1 MWRYTRRLSLT
12 PRPMTLRFSNH
23 VVKLDA
29 DGVVISE
36 VSDALRRQLE
46 VNPTFIYEAKPEP
59 APEAKP
65 AKVEPKAQAIKVD
78 AECDTIEKPK
88 SSRKRASSRSRR
100 KSSSDK
106 QD

>member
-12 PRPMTLRFSNH
+12 DRPMTLRFSNH
-23 VVKLDA
+23 VVKLNA

-36 VSDALRRQLE
+36 VSDALRQQFE
-46 VNPTFIYEAKPEP
+46 VNSAFIYEAKSEP
-59 APEAKP
+59 KPVAEP
-65 AKVEPKAQAIKVD
+65 AKVEPQVEAIKEKAD
-78 AECDTIEKPK
+78 CDTIEKPK

>member
-1 MWRYTRRLSLT
+1 MWQYTRKLSLS
-12 PRPMTLRFSNH
+12 RRNMTLRFSNH
-23 VVKLDA
+23 SVVLDP

-36 VSDALRRQLE
+36 VSDELERQLKANPAFRKLPEPPQPE
-46 VNPTFIYEAKPEP
+46 VKAEP
-59 APEAKP
+59 APAAVEATEVAP
-65 AKVEPKAQAIKVD
+65 
-78 AECDTIEKPK
+78 ECDTMDKPK